1 MRLHRL
7 RLTAFG
13 SFPGEE
19 EVDFDALGAS
29 GLFLVHG
36 PTGAGKTTVL
46 DAICFALYGR
56 VPGHRDNARSLRCD
70 HAPPERGPSVE
81 LEFTLR
87 GRRLRVTRSPAWQRP
102 KLRGEGFVEEKPKV
116 IVSELVNGEWVGR
129 TRRLDEAGHLLG
141 DLLGMSAEQFW
152 QVVMLPQ
159 GDFARFLRATGDE
172 RGRLLRHL
180 FSVQVF
186 TDAENWLAEHR
197 TRMGR
202 ERQELAH
209 AVEVIVRRMEEAA
222 GEHLLAHPGEAAAE
236 PGTVS
241 DAAPAGMS
249 ADAASGTLFDIAP
262 GTPVGA
268 VPAAAAGPVRKEAH
282 VLADPAEDPLGW
294 ADGLIARAAALA
306 AEAGEV
312 CAARE
317 TSAQEAWRRLD
328 AARALADRQ
337 RRYADALARRAA
349 LEEAAAERAELEAVL
364 DAAARADRVRP
375 LADAV
380 TVRAEAATKA
390 ARVAAD
396 ALARI
401 PVPDPDAP
409 GGGDGAGAERPAPDP
424 EWLATL
430 ERRRRDEIAR
440 LDGLRAEEERLRTLR
455 AEHEALEKDLAGWTG
470 REREITDRLAVL
482 PERRRRAEEELN
494 AARIAAA
501 RLPGA
506 EAACARAA
514 ELAAA
519 VTALGRARA
528 ALPYGVGEGA
538 DALTRAERE
547 RRDEIARLAALGEDE
562 ERLAEVE
569 RRLAELAAEAEGLA
583 VRRDAARA
591 ALEGLPE
598 RLAEATAALDAARG
612 EAARVPAGQAAVDAA
627 RARLEAVLRRDALA
641 RELADAERERRAATD
656 RAQELRERLLE
667 IRQARIE
674 GMAAELARHLVPGE
688 PCAVCGSTEHPA
700 PAAAA
705 AAGPSADDEAAAQER
720 YEVADRAR
728 GEAERRCAV
737 LAGDLETAR
746 AAAGEASEAEA
757 RDALERA
764 EAEVARLRD
773 AAEREPGLA
782 ARADELRRELEAIEH
797 ALREAD
803 RELAEHET
811 RRAALAGE
819 RDRLAARLEAA
830 RGEDDSVRAR
840 RDRLAAEAELI
851 RAAIDAAD
859 RAGQARA
866 AYRAARAGIDDELA
880 AALDHGLAEVEAA
893 TGDGEAAPRDA
904 TARAGNLAAQDADGA
919 ATAWAGTAADGVA
932 DGAPGD
938 DLSGGVGAG
947 AGTAALGAVP
957 EPAGLDADP
966 VDRALGALPGTGM
979 AAARAILARL
989 RASAAREPELA
1000 AEAERLAAEAE
1011 RLAAEMTELTQ
1022 RIAAGAARRDEL
1034 AADIDRIGALV
1045 AEARGADAT
1054 LAARLDRLTEEADLL
1069 REAAEAA
1076 TLAVTADA
1084 ELAAARLQAEQAARE
1099 AGFASL
1105 AEAEAAARPPQEREA
1120 MAERLRE
1127 LDGERIAVT
1136 RLLQDPELVAAAAE
1150 PEPDL
1155 AALEAAWQAAADDHQ
1170 AAVSARDEA
1179 ARRHE
1184 RLVALRGE
1192 LDEAWGRLRPAQERY
1207 ELAKRMAELVGG
1219 TSPDNPH
1226 HIRLSSYVLG
1236 ERLRQVVDAANERL
1250 EHMSAGRYLL
1260 LHDLR
1265 RAAGDRRRTGGGLG
1279 LRVLD
1284 GWTGVDRDPATLS
1297 GGESFICALAL
1308 ALGLA
1313 DVVAAEAGGVEIGT
1327 LFVDEG
1333 FGTLDEDTLDGV
1345 LDILDELRSG
1355 GRTVGIVSHVAELRT
1370 RIKARLQVD
1379 KGRTGSTLRV
1389 IAAA

>member
-186 TDAENWLAEHR
+186 TDAETWLAEHR

-222 GEHLLAHPGEAAAE
+222 GEHLLALPGEAAAE
-236 PGTVS
+236 PGKVS
-241 DAAPAGMS
+241 GTASAG
-249 ADAASGTLFDIAP
+249 AASGTLFDIAP
-262 GTPVGA
+262 VTAPE
-268 VPAAAAGPVRKEAH
+268 PASVRNEAH
-282 VLADPAEDPLGW
+282 VLADPAEDPRGW

-317 TSAQEAWRRLD
+317 TAAQEAWRRLD

-349 LEEAAAERAELEAVL
+349 LEEAAAERAELEKVL

-401 PVPDPDAP
+401 PVPGPDAP
-409 GGGDGAGAERPAPDP
+409 DAGHGDAAGAERPAPAP

-455 AEHEALEKDLAGWTG
+455 AEHEALERDLAEWAG

-482 PERRRRAEEELN
+482 PERRRCAEEELN
-494 AARIAAA
+494 AARLAAA

-519 VTALGRARA
+519 VTVLGRARA
-528 ALPYGVGEGA
+528 ALPYGVGDGA
-538 DALTRAERE
+538 DALARAERE

-583 VRRDAARA
+583 VRRGAARA
-591 ALEGLPE
+591 ALDGLPE

-612 EAARVPAGQAAVDAA
+612 EAARVPAGQAAADAA
-627 RARLEAVLRRDALA
+627 RARLDAVLRRDALA
-641 RELADAERERRAATD
+641 RELADAERERRAAVD

-705 AAGPSADDEAAAQER
+705 AAGPSADDEAAAQDR
-720 YEVADRAR
+720 YDAADRVR
-728 GEAERRCAV
+728 REAERRCAV

-757 RDALERA
+757 RDALEHA
-764 EAEVARLRD
+764 EAELARLRD

-782 ARADELRRELEAIEH
+782 ARVDELRRELEAAEH
-797 ALREAD
+797 GLREAE

-811 RRAALAGE
+811 RRTALAGE

-866 AYRAARAGIDDELA
+866 AYQAARAGIDDQLA
-880 AALDHGLAEVEAA
+880 AALDQGLAEVEAA
-893 TGDGEAAPRDA
+893 TGDGEGAPGTAA
-904 TARAGNLAAQDADGA
+904 ARAGSLAAEDADGT
-919 ATAWAGTAADGVA
+919 ATTWAGTVADGV
-932 DGAPGD
+932 PGD
-938 DLSGGVGAG
+938 DLSGGAEAG
-947 AGTAALGAVP
+947 AAALGA
-957 EPAGLDADP
+957 EAGATGSAAPGTGPDHAGPDADA
-966 VDRALGALPGTGM
+966 VDRSLGALPGSGM

-1000 AEAERLAAEAE
+1000 AEAVRLAAEAE

-1022 RIAAGAARRDEL
+1022 RLAAGRARRDEL

-1045 AEARGADAT
+1045 AEARGTDAT
-1054 LAARLDRLTEEADLL
+1054 LAARLDRLAEEADLL

-1076 TLAVTADA
+1076 KLAVTADA

-1099 AGFASL
+1099 AGFAGL

-1136 RLLQDPELVAAAAE
+1136 RLLEDPELVAAAAE